1 MKKSPQIKEA
11 TLWIFKNFHGAMW
24 VQSPTST
31 PARKFY
37 Q

>member
-1 MKKSPQIKEA
+1 MKKSPQIKED